1 MYIKNNYRVI
11 YKLLITHLLKIKHDE
26 NEINDFISVSNCNTG

>member
-1 MYIKNNYRVI
+1 MYFQHKNNYR

-26 NEINDFISVSNCNTG
+26 NEINDFFSVSNCNTG